1 MKYNFDEIID
11 RKGSNS
17 VKYDLCDDIFGTSDL
32 IPMWVADMDFKTPDF
47 IIKALEQRL
56 KHPILGYSLRPD
68 SYYQSI
74 IKWNKKRYNWNIKK
88 EWISFSPGVV
98 PGFNM
103 AILALSKPGDKIIIQ
118 PPVYFPFFTA
128 INNNKRIEVDNT
140 LVLKDNYYNIDFDD
154 LEEKMKD
161 AKIFLLSNPH
171 NPGGRVWTRSE
182 LKRIGEMC
190 IKYDVIILSDEIHSD
205 LIMKD
210 YKHIP
215 MASIS
220 DEIAERTIC
229 FMAPSKTFNIAG
241 LSTSY
246 LVISNEILRNKY
258 EEVVQNLHVNFG
270 NIFGTSALE
279 AAYNFGED
287 WLKQLLIYVQANI
300 DFTDDYLKKYIPEIK
315 LIRPEAT
322 YLLWL
327 DCHDLN
333 MNNEELKSF
342 MINKAK
348 IGFNDGPTFGAGGEG
363 FQRMNVACPLS
374 TLAIALEN
382 LKNAV
387 EKTRKK

>member
-1 MKYNFDEIID
+1 MKYNFDEIIN

-17 VKYDLCDDIFGTSDL
+17 IKYDLCDKIFGTSDL

-56 KHPILGYSLRPD
+56 KHPVLGYSLRPD
-68 SYYQSI
+68 SYYKSI
-74 IKWNKKRYNWNIKK
+74 INWNKKKHNWNIKQ

-128 INNNKRIEVDNT
+128 INNNNRIEVDNT
-140 LVLKDNYYNIDFDD
+140 LVLKNNYYDIDFDD

-171 NPGGRVWTRSE
+171 NPGGRVWTRAE

-190 IKYDVIILSDEIHSD
+190 IKNDVIILSDEIHSD
-205 LIMKD
+205 LIMKNH
-210 YKHIP
+210 KHIP

-220 DEIAERTIC
+220 EEIAERTIC

-246 LVISNEILRNKY
+246 LVISNEVLRKKY
-258 EEVVQNLHVNFG
+258 EQVVENLHVNFG

-279 AAYNFGED
+279 VAYNFGED
-287 WLKQLLIYVQANI
+287 WLKQLIDYVQANI
-300 DFTDDYLKKYIPEIK
+300 DFAADYLKKNIPEIK
-315 LIRPEAT
+315 LVRPEAT

-327 DCHDLN
+327 DCRDLN
-333 MNNEELKSF
+333 MSNEELKDF

-348 IGFNDGPTFGAGGEG
+348 LGLNDGPTFGPGGEG
-363 FQRMNVACPLS
+363 FQRMNVACPRS
-374 TLAIALEN
+374 TLAIALDRI
-382 LKNAV
+382 KNAV
-387 EKTRKK
+387 EKIR

>member
-17 VKYDLCDDIFGTSDL
+17 IKYDLCDKIFGTSDL

-56 KHPILGYSLRPD
+56 KHPVLGYSLRPD
-68 SYYQSI
+68 SYYKSI
-74 IKWNKKRYNWNIKK
+74 INWNKKKHNWNIKQ

-128 INNNKRIEVDNT
+128 INNNNRIEVDNT
-140 LVLKDNYYNIDFDD
+140 LVLKNNYYDIDFDD

-171 NPGGRVWTRSE
+171 NPGGRVWTRAE

-190 IKYDVIILSDEIHSD
+190 IKNDVIILSDEIHSD
-205 LIMKD
+205 LIMKNH
-210 YKHIP
+210 KHIP

-220 DEIAERTIC
+220 EEIAERTIC

-246 LVISNEILRNKY
+246 LVISNEVLRKKY
-258 EEVVQNLHVNFG
+258 EQVVENLHVNFG

-279 AAYNFGED
+279 VAYNFGED
-287 WLKQLLIYVQANI
+287 WLKQLIDYVQANI
-300 DFTDDYLKKYIPEIK
+300 DFAADYLKKNIPEIK
-315 LIRPEAT
+315 LVRPEAT

-327 DCHDLN
+327 DCRDLN
-333 MNNEELKSF
+333 MSNEELKDF

-348 IGFNDGPTFGAGGEG
+348 LGLNDGPTFGPGGEG
-363 FQRMNVACPLS
+363 FQRMNVACPRS
-374 TLAIALEN
+374 TLAIALDRI
-382 LKNAV
+382 KNAV
-387 EKTRKK
+387 EKIR

>member
-1 MKYNFDEIID
+1 MKYNFDEIIN

-17 VKYDLCDDIFGTSDL
+17 IKYDLCDKIFGTSDL

-56 KHPILGYSLRPD
+56 KHPVLGYSLRPD
-68 SYYQSI
+68 SYYKSI
-74 IKWNKKRYNWNIKK
+74 INWNKKKHNWNIKQ

-128 INNNKRIEVDNT
+128 INNNNRIEVDNT
-140 LVLKDNYYNIDFDD
+140 LVLKNNYYDIDFDD

-171 NPGGRVWTRSE
+171 NPGGRVWTRAE

-190 IKYDVIILSDEIHSD
+190 IKNDVIILSDEIHSD
-205 LIMKD
+205 LIMKNH
-210 YKHIP
+210 KHIP

-220 DEIAERTIC
+220 EEIAERTIC

-246 LVISNEILRNKY
+246 LVISNEVLRKKY
-258 EEVVQNLHVNFG
+258 EQVVENLHVNFG

-287 WLKQLLIYVQANI
+287 WLKQLIDYVQANI
-300 DFTDDYLKKYIPEIK
+300 DFAADYLKKNIPEIK
-315 LIRPEAT
+315 LVRPEAT

-327 DCHDLN
+327 DCRDLN
-333 MNNEELKSF
+333 MSNEELKDF

-348 IGFNDGPTFGAGGEG
+348 LGLNDGPTFGPGGEG
-363 FQRMNVACPLS
+363 FQRMNVACPRS
-374 TLAIALEN
+374 TLAIALDRI
-382 LKNAV
+382 KNAV
-387 EKTRKK
+387 KKIR